1 MIDIKAHFDRE
12 KEKSGVVMIH
22 AVGTIP
28 ENCSDIEIIVAH
40 IVKGLAKQLPE
51 GPDRCDRAAV
61 MFAIAAAEGAKRGL
75 EEYREE
81 ARL

>member
-12 KEKSGVVMIH
+12 KDRSGVVMIH

-28 ENCSDIEIIVAH
+28 DTCSDVELIVAH
-40 IVKGLAKQLPE
+40 IVKGLAKQMPE
-51 GPDRCDRAAV
+51 SPELCNKAAL

-75 EEYREE
+75 KEYQEENN
-81 ARL
+81 